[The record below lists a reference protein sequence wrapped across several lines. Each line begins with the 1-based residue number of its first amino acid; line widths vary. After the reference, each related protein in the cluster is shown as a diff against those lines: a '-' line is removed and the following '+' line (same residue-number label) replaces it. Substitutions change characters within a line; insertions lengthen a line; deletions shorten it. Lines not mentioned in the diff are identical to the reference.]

1 MAVMRWIALSLLMLT
16 LAACASGGPP
26 VRVFP
31 PQATVQELRM
41 QPDGQAVATL
51 RVQNFS
57 TVPMTFSRLQAT
69 LTLADREATKID
81 IDPAV
86 TVGPGSNELVR
97 HVFVPPAEVKSA
109 IDAAFAGNRSVRY
122 RLQGRLASSEPG
134 SDDPI
139 DYSSAL
145 DPVPGL
151 PGVLR

>member
-1 MAVMRWIALSLLMLT
+1 MAVMRWLALSILMLT
-16 LAACASGGPP
+16 LAGCASGPP

-31 PQATVQELRM
+31 PQATVQELRV
-41 QPDGQAVATL
+41 QPDGQVVATL

-57 TVPMTFSRLQAT
+57 TVPMTFSRLLAT
-69 LTLADREATKID
+69 LTLADHEAARID
-81 IDPAV
+81 IDPSI

-97 HVFVPPAEVKSA
+97 HVFVPPAGVKAA

-122 RLQGRLASSEPG
+122 RIEGRLASRDPG
-134 SDDPI
+134 TDDAF

>member
-1 MAVMRWIALSLLMLT
+1 MAVTRWIALLCLTLL
-16 LAACASGGPP
+16 LAACSSGPP

-31 PQATVQELRM
+31 PQASVQELRV
-41 QPDGQAVATL
+41 QADGRIVASI

-57 TVPMTFSRLQAT
+57 TVPMTFSHLQAT
-69 LTLADREATKID
+69 LTLAGHEATRID
-81 IDPAV
+81 VDPSL

-97 HVFVPPAEVKSA
+97 HEFVASAEVKAA
-109 IDAAFAGNRSVRY
+109 IDAAFSGNRSVRY
-122 RLQGRLASSEPG
+122 RLEGRLASSDPG
-134 SDDPI
+134 SDDAF